1 MDYFQDG
8 KKWNEN
14 IEYIIE
20 RKPLGTM
27 GPIHLLK
34 DPPDNFLIMNGDIIT
49 DLDFDKFFNKHKKS
63 KKLFTISSFYRYEKI
78 D

>member
-8 KKWNEN
+8 KKWNVN

-27 GPIHLLK
+27 GPINLLN
-34 DPPDNFLIMNGDIIT
+34 DPPENFLIMNGDIIT
-49 DLDFDKFFNKHKKS
+49 DLDFDNFFKKHKKS
-63 KKLFTISSFYRYEKI
+63 KKTGNL
-78 D
+78 